1 MFIEE
6 KKIDELIKISHI
18 AGKEILRI
26 YNTKITKKIKKDRSP
41 VTNAD
46 IAANKIICREV
57 KKLYP
62 EIPIISEESK
72 KVDLRKRKTF
82 WLIDPLDGTKEFLK
96 RNGEFTVNIALINN
110 KKPIFG
116 IIYMPINSIIYF
128 TKNKKSYSGKVK
140 SNGIISKIKV
150 IKTKKRKRNVMVVS
164 RSHNLK
170 KSEIKKKKAA
180 FLNKFNSNKL
190 IQSGSSIKFCLIASG
205 IANIYPR
212 YGTTMEWDTAAGDA
226 ILRNAGGKVV
236 NLDRRTIKYGKKDF
250 KNKSFIAKG

>member
-1 MFIEE
+1 
-6 KKIDELIKISHI
+6 
-18 AGKEILRI
+18 
-26 YNTKITKKIKKDRSP
+26 
-41 VTNAD
+41 
-46 IAANKIICREV
+46 
-57 KKLYP
+57 
-62 EIPIISEESK
+62 
-72 KVDLRKRKTF
+72 
-82 WLIDPLDGTKEFLK
+82 
-96 RNGEFTVNIALINN
+96 
-110 KKPIFG
+110 
-116 IIYMPINSIIYF
+116 MPINSIIYF
-128 TKNKKSYSGKVK
+128 TKNKKSYSGKLK
-140 SNGIISKIKV
+140 SNGILSKIKL

-205 IANIYPR
+205 VANIYPR

-226 ILRNAGGKVV
+226 ILRNAGGRVV